1 MITEE
6 TVVPTGSLDKL
17 AKLLAAENITVEHRS
32 IPTAYFDTKNRVLA
46 LPMWKD
52 MPEYLYHFL
61 VLHEVGHALYTDPTE
76 WKDSIEAQGS
86 AFHGYMNVIED
97 ARIERKMKIKFPGS
111 RRDFIDAYNDLHR
124 RNFFKLTD
132 RDMTSLSLID
142 RINLYFKLGTRIKLR
157 FTDEEMKYVLRAEQ
171 TATMQDVYELSLEL
185 FELAKQKQ
193 EEQQLADD
201 HFDDFQDDEGEGEE
215 GDDFGDE
222 DEPSMSEDGNDS
234 EETDQDGDNEEDSD
248 STTSSQKGVGDNIER
263 ATTDEALQDR
273 MQELIDD
280 KFSYIKTDYYHIPA
294 NIDSNLFVVSYK
306 TILEMYQKDCAE
318 LNTNA
323 TNFRNKLMLK
333 FRSDNNSAINYMV
346 KEFEMK
352 KAASAYSR
360 SKQAK
365 TGVIDTNKLHGY
377 KFNDDIFRRLSIVPD
392 GKNHGLMIY
401 VDFSGSMCSNF
412 NGTIQQLLNVVTF
425 CRRVGIAH
433 RVFAFSSAFH
443 HRVEEKQTAR
453 IKCCEA
459 NPGKKIF
466 FPDHSLSLL
475 ELFHEKMSL
484 KEFNDMLG
492 CLLLVGYR
500 YEWNKNDTEFTYR
513 DDMPYDFCSFLKL
526 GSTPLNDALL
536 VARDIMKKFRKEKN
550 IEILNFVCI
559 TDGESNNSN
568 TYQLKHDWKDK
579 ESYYC
584 HAYNLSMSGTL
595 KRSYIVDDAT
605 KIQARIEYKIAYCS
619 VITSLLSRPIRD
631 ELNVN
636 MIGFYIVGGRYDV
649 SNVCTNY
656 MEYNWSKIDDVCKT
670 FTKEGSVVVPNMLRF
685 DEFYLIRGGR
695 QLNTETAT
703 MDAAATKGQL
713 LREFRKAQSKR
724 GASRSVLSRFI
735 EKIAA

>member
-76 WKDSIEAQGS
+76 WKDSIEAQGK

-111 RRDFIDAYNDLHR
+111 RRDFIDAYDLLHKR
-124 RNFFKLTD
+124 DFFKLTD

-142 RINLYFKLGTRIKLR
+142 RINLYFKLGTRIKLH

-171 TATMQDVYELSLEL
+171 TTTMQDVYELTLEL

-193 EEQQLADD
+193 EEQELGADIT
-201 HFDDFQDDEGEGEE
+201 DEFEDGEGEE
-215 GDDFGDE
+215 SDGFGGE

-234 EETDQDGDNEEDSD
+234 EEADQDDDGDDEEDSD
-248 STTSSQKGVGDNIER
+248 STSSSQNGVSDNIER

-273 MQELIDD
+273 MQDLIDE
-280 KFSYIKTDYYHIPA
+280 KHSSMKTEYYHIPA
-294 NIDSNLFVVSYK
+294 NIDSDLFVVSYK
-306 TILEMYQKDCAE
+306 EVLKLYREECEK
-318 LNTNA
+318 LNTA
-323 TNFRNKLMLK
+323 AVNFRTKLISE
-333 FRSDNNSAINYMV
+333 FRRDNNSAINYMV

-401 VDFSGSMCSNF
+401 VDFSCSMSSNF
-412 NGTIQQLLNVVTF
+412 AGTIQQLLNVVMF

-433 RVFAFSSAFH
+433 RVFGFTTAVGD
-443 HRVEEKQTAR
+443 RIQEKLAARTA
-453 IKCCEA
+453 CCNA
-459 NPGKKIF
+459 NPGKMIF
-466 FPDHSLSLL
+466 YPAEQFSLL
-475 ELFHEKMSL
+475 ELFNEKMNL
-484 KEFNDMLG
+484 KEFNEIVG
-492 CLLLVGYR
+492 CLLLNAYR
-500 YEWNKNDTEFTYR
+500 YEWNKQDEGFVYR
-513 DDMPYDFCSFLKL
+513 DDMPYSFCNFLSL
-526 GSTPLNDALL
+526 SSTPLNDALL
-536 VARDIMKKFRKEKN
+536 IARDIMKKFRKEKN

-559 TDGESNNSN
+559 TDGESNGSDVHGMR
-568 TYQLKHDWKDK
+568 QDWKDK
-579 ESYYC
+579 DTFHCYATSVT
-584 HAYNLSMSGTL
+584 LSSRL
-595 KRSYIVDDAT
+595 RRSFIVDDAT
-605 KIQARIEYKIAYCS
+605 KIQSRCEGNS
-619 VITSLLSRPIRD
+619 WTVITGLLARLLRD
-631 ELNVN
+631 ELDVN
-636 MIGFYIVGGRYDV
+636 MIGFYILSGRYDV
-649 SNVCTNY
+649 RNICISYMNY
-656 MEYNWSKIDDVCKT
+656 GYAKTDEACKK
-670 FTKEGSVVVPNMLRF
+670 FSKEGSIVVPNMLRF
-685 DEFYLIRGGR
+685 NEFYLIRGGSH
-695 QLNTETAT
+695 LKTETAT
-703 MDAAATKGQL
+703 METAATKGQL

-735 EKIAA
+735 DQIAA

>member
-17 AKLLAAENITVEHRS
+17 AKLLAAENITVEHRNV
-32 IPTAYFDTKNRVLA
+32 PTAFFDVKNRILV

-61 VLHEVGHALYTDPTE
+61 VLHEVGHSLYTDPTE
-76 WKDSIEAQGS
+76 WKDSIDAQGN

-111 RRDFIDAYNDLHR
+111 RRDFIDAYNELQR
-124 RNFFKLTD
+124 RDFFKLED

-142 RINLYFKLGTRIKLR
+142 RINLYFKLGTRIKLH

-171 TATMQDVYELSLEL
+171 TATMQDVYELALEL
-185 FELAKQKQ
+185 FILAKQKQ

-201 HFDDFQDDEGEGEE
+201 HFDDFQEGDGEGEE
-215 GDDFGDE
+215 SDNFGDE

-234 EETDQDGDNEEDSD
+234 EEADQDGDDEEDSD
-248 STTSSQKGVGDNIER
+248 STSSSQDNIER

-280 KFSYIKTDYYHIPA
+280 KFSNITTDYYHIPA

-306 TILEMYQKDCAE
+306 TILEMYQKDCAD
-318 LNTNA
+318 LTTNA
-323 TNFRNKLMLK
+323 ANFRNKLMLK

-352 KAASAYSR
+352 KAATAYSR

-401 VDFSGSMCSNF
+401 VDFSGSMSSNF

-433 RVFAFSSAFH
+433 RVFAFSSAFPYLIQ
-443 HRVEEKQTAR
+443 EKEKAR
-453 IKCCEA
+453 TKCCDA

-466 FPDHSLSLL
+466 FPDTSLSLL

-513 DDMPYDFCSFLKL
+513 DDMPYDFCSFLNL

-559 TDGESNNSN
+559 TDGESNGS
-568 TYQLKHDWKDK
+568 TVYQMQQDWKDK
-579 ESYYC
+579 DTFHCRSHY
-584 HAYNLSMSGTL
+584 LSMSRGF

-605 KIQARIEYKIAYCS
+605 KIQARIEDKNWS
-619 VITSLLSRPIRD
+619 VVTSLLSRPIRD

-649 SNVCTNY
+649 RNVCTNY
-656 MEYNWSKIDDVCKT
+656 MEYNWIKIDDVCKT
-670 FTKEGSVVVPNMLRF
+670 FTKDGSVVVPNMLRF

-695 QLNTETAT
+695 HLNTETAT
-703 MDAAATKGQL
+703 MESAATKGQL

-735 EKIAA
+735 DKIAA